1 MQIVHYLGIMS
12 GVRHKK
18 QAGQCHW
25 SEGGREAI
33 GRYIR
38 EPWGQTL
45 QGFVGLPDLFSES
58 PLMIWGE
65 A

>member
-18 QAGQCHW
+18 QADQCRW
-25 SEGGREAI
+25 SEGGREAML
-33 GRYIR
+33 GYLR

-45 QGFVGLPDLFSES
+45 QGFAGDPDLFSES